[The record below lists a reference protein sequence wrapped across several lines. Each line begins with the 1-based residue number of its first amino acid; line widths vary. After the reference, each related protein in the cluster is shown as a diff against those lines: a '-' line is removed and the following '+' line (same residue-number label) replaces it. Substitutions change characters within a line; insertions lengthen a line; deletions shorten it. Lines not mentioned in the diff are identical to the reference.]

1 MTEITLDKL
10 LSPMQPTWC
19 PGCGNFSILT
29 ALKQALVEL
38 GLSMEEVA
46 IVFGIG
52 CSGNTADFIKC
63 YGLHGLHG
71 RGMAN
76 AIGIK
81 LANHKQKVIM
91 IGGDGDI
98 YGEGLNHLVAACR
111 GNHDIT
117 TLVFNNH
124 RYSLTTG
131 QSSPTSAQGTVSKS
145 TPQGLIETPLLAL
158 NIAIGN
164 GAGFVARAY
173 AGKLKQMVELI
184 KAGILYEGFSLIDVQ
199 QPCPSFNKEQ
209 DYAWYQENV
218 FDLDEA
224 YDPSNQAQA
233 MTDILNSQKLS
244 LGILYQNNNRS
255 AYHKGIPQLNEKTL
269 IEQFPN
275 KVDLTKAI
283 KEFI

>member
-1 MTEITLDKL
+1 MTEMTLDKL
-10 LSPMQPTWC
+10 LSPVQPTWC

-38 GLSMEEVA
+38 GLPMEEVV

-131 QSSPTSAQGTVSKS
+131 QSSPTSAQGTISKS
-145 TPQGLIETPLLAL
+145 TPQGLVETPIAAL
-158 NIAIGN
+158 NIAISN

-184 KAGILYEGFSLIDVQ
+184 KAGILYEGFSLIDIQ
-199 QPCPSFNKEQ
+199 QPCPSFNKGQ
-209 DYAWYQENV
+209 DYSWYQANV
-218 FDLDEA
+218 FDLDA
-224 YDPSNQAQA
+224 SYDPSNQAQA
-233 MTDILNSQKLS
+233 MTDLLNSQKLA
-244 LGILYQNNNRS
+244 LGILYKNDNRP
-255 AYHKGIPQLNEKTL
+255 AYHRAVPQLKDKTL
-269 IEQFPN
+269 IEQFPS

>member
-38 GLSMEEVA
+38 GLMEEVV

-233 MTDILNSQKLS
+233 MTDILNSQKLA

-269 IEQFPN
+269 IEQFPS

>member
-1 MTEITLDKL
+1 MTEITLTNL
-10 LSPMQPTWC
+10 MSPIAPTWC

-38 GLSMEEVA
+38 NLKMEEVV

-63 YGLHGLHG
+63 YGLHSLHG
-71 RGMAN
+71 RGVAN

-81 LANHKQKVIM
+81 LANHRQKVII

-98 YGEGLNHLVAACR
+98 YGEGFNHLIAACR

-131 QSSPTSAQGTVSKS
+131 QASPTSAKGTISKS
-145 TPQGLIETPLLAL
+145 TPQGLIEDPIGAL
-158 NIAIGN
+158 STAISN
-164 GAGFVARAY
+164 GAGFVARTY
-173 AGKLKQMVELI
+173 AGKLKQMVDLI

-209 DYAWYQENV
+209 DYAWYQANV
-218 FDLDEA
+218 FDLAAD
-224 YDPSNQAQA
+224 YDPTNQGQA
-233 MTDILNSQKLS
+233 LVHLLDQNKLG
-244 LGILYQNNNRS
+244 LGVLYRNDKRL
-255 AYHKGIPQLNEKTL
+255 AYHKEVPCLSAQSL
-269 IEQFPN
+269 IEQFPQEIN
-275 KVDLTKAI
+275 LSKAVA
-283 KEFI
+283 EFV

>member
-1 MTEITLDKL
+1 MNKISLEKL
-10 LSPMQPTWC
+10 MSPVQPTWC

-38 GLSMEEVA
+38 NLSMEEVT

-52 CSGNTADFIKC
+52 CSGNTADFIRC
-63 YGLHGLHG
+63 FGLHALHG
-71 RGMAN
+71 RGLAN

-81 LANHKQKVIM
+81 LANHRQKVIM

-98 YGEGLNHLVAACR
+98 YGEGFNHLVAACR

-131 QSSPTSAQGTVSKS
+131 QSSPTSAKGTISKS
-145 TPQGLIETPLLAL
+145 TPQGLIEDPIAAL
-158 NIAIGN
+158 STAMSN

-173 AGKLKQMVELI
+173 AGKLKQMTELI
-184 KAGILYEGFSLIDVQ
+184 KEGILYEGFSLIDVL

-209 DYAWYQENV
+209 DYAWYQNNV
-218 FDLDEA
+218 VDLDEK
-224 YDPSNQAQA
+224 YDSSNQTNA
-233 MTDILNSQKLS
+233 IVELLNLEKLS
-244 LGILYQNNNRS
+244 LGILYRNEKRL
-255 AYHKGIPQLNEKTL
+255 AYHREVPQLTEKTL
-269 IEQFPN
+269 IEQFPKEIN
-275 KVDLTKAI
+275 LSQAI
-283 KEFI
+283 AEFV

>member
-1 MTEITLDKL
+1 
-10 LSPMQPTWC
+10 
-19 PGCGNFSILT
+19 
-29 ALKQALVEL
+29 LKQALIEL
-38 GLSMEEVA
+38 NLKMEEVV

-63 YGLHGLHG
+63 HGLHGLHG
-71 RGMAN
+71 RGLAN

-81 LANHKQKVIM
+81 LANHRQKVIM

-117 TLVFNNH
+117 TVVFNNH

-131 QSSPTSAQGTVSKS
+131 QSSPTSNKGTVSKS
-145 TPQGLIETPLLAL
+145 TPQGLIEDPIGAL
-158 NIAIGN
+158 SIAVSN

-199 QPCPSFNKEQ
+199 QPCPTFNKEQ
-209 DYAWYQENV
+209 DYAWYQQNV
-218 FDLDEA
+218 FDLSAE
-224 YDPSNQAQA
+224 YDPSNQGQA
-233 MTDILNSQKLS
+233 LVSLLDQDKLG
-244 LGILYQNNNRS
+244 LGVLYRNDQRV
-255 AYHKGIPQLNEKTL
+255 AYHHEIPQLNEASL
-269 IEQFPN
+269 IEQFPIEI
-275 KVDLTKAI
+275 DLTKAVA
-283 KEFI
+283 EFV

>member
-1 MTEITLDKL
+1 MNEITLANL
-10 LSPMQPTWC
+10 LSPVQPTWC

-38 GLSMEEVA
+38 NLKMDEVV

-63 YGLHGLHG
+63 YGFHALHG
-71 RGMAN
+71 RGLAN
-76 AIGIK
+76 AVGIK
-81 LANHKQKVIM
+81 LANHRQKVIM
-91 IGGDGDI
+91 IGGDGDL

-131 QSSPTSAQGTVSKS
+131 QTSPTSAKGTVAKS
-145 TPQGLIETPLLAL
+145 TPQGLIEDPIGAL
-158 NIAIGN
+158 SIAISN

-184 KAGILYEGFSLIDVQ
+184 KAGVLYEGFSLIDVQ
-199 QPCPSFNKEQ
+199 QPCPTFNKEQ
-209 DYAWYQENV
+209 DYAWYQQNV
-218 FDLDEA
+218 VDLPAE
-224 YDPSNQAQA
+224 YDPNNQGQA
-233 MTDILNSQKLS
+233 LVELLDKNKLS
-244 LGILYQNNNRS
+244 LGVLYRNDQRL
-255 AYHKGIPQLNEKTL
+255 AYHQEVYVLKEKSL
-269 IEQFPN
+269 IEQFPQT
-275 KVDLTKAI
+275 VDLSKAI
-283 KEFI
+283 VEFV

>member
-1 MTEITLDKL
+1 MTEITLANL
-10 LSPMQPTWC
+10 MSAVAPTWC

-38 GLSMEEVA
+38 NLKMEEVTL
-46 IVFGIG
+46 VFGIG

-71 RGMAN
+71 RGLAN

-81 LANHKQKVIM
+81 LANHRQKVIM

-131 QSSPTSAQGTVSKS
+131 QSSPTSAKGTVTKS
-145 TPQGLIETPLLAL
+145 TPQGLIEDPLGAL
-158 NIAIGN
+158 SIAVGN

-173 AGKLKQMVELI
+173 AGKLKQMTEII
-184 KAGILYEGFSLIDVQ
+184 KAAILYEGFALVDIQ

-209 DYAWYQENV
+209 DYDWYQQNII
-218 FDLDEA
+218 DLPAD
-224 YDPSNQAQA
+224 YDSSNQGQA
-233 MTDILNSQKLS
+233 LLTLLEQDKLKV
-244 LGILYQNNNRS
+244 GILYHNQQRK
-255 AYHKGIPQLNEKTL
+255 AYHQQLSRLQTQSL
-269 IEQFPN
+269 VEQFA
-275 KVDLTKAI
+275 KQVDLSEAI
-283 KEFI
+283 TEFV

>member
-38 GLSMEEVA
+38 GLSMEEVV

>member
-1 MTEITLDKL
+1 MTEITLASL
-10 LSPMQPTWC
+10 LSPIQPTWC

-38 GLSMEEVA
+38 NLKMEEVV

-63 YGLHGLHG
+63 YGLHALHG
-71 RGMAN
+71 RGLAN

-81 LANHKQKVIM
+81 LANHRQKVIM
-91 IGGDGDI
+91 IGGDGDL

-111 GNHDIT
+111 GNHDLT
-117 TLVFNNH
+117 ALVFNNH

-131 QSSPTSAQGTVSKS
+131 QSSPTSAKGTISKS
-145 TPQGLIETPLLAL
+145 TPQGLIEDPIGVLS
-158 NIAIGN
+158 IAISN

-184 KAGILYEGFSLIDVQ
+184 KAAILYEGFALVDVQ

-209 DYAWYQENV
+209 DYAWYQANV
-218 FDLDEA
+218 FDLPAD
-224 YDPSNQAQA
+224 YDQSNQAQA
-233 MTDILNSQKLS
+233 LVNLLDQNKLG
-244 LGILYQNNNRS
+244 LGVLYRNDQRP
-255 AYHKGIPQLNEKTL
+255 AYHREVPVLNQTTL
-269 IEQFPN
+269 IEQFPQKIN
-275 KVDLTKAI
+275 LSQAVA
-283 KEFI
+283 EFV

>member
-10 LSPMQPTWC
+10 MSPIAPTWC

-29 ALKQALVEL
+29 ALKQALIEL
-38 GLSMEEVA
+38 NLKMEEVV

-63 YGLHGLHG
+63 YGLHALHG
-71 RGMAN
+71 RGLAN

-81 LANHKQKVIM
+81 LANHRQKVIM

-131 QSSPTSAQGTVSKS
+131 QASPTSVKGTISKS
-145 TPQGLIETPLLAL
+145 TPQGLIEDPIGAL
-158 NIAIGN
+158 SIAVSN

-173 AGKLKQMVELI
+173 AGKLKQMAELI

-209 DYAWYQENV
+209 DYAWYQQNV
-218 FDLDEA
+218 FDLNDS
-224 YDPSNQAQA
+224 YDPTDQGQAL
-233 MTDILNSQKLS
+233 MKLLDQS
-244 LGILYQNNNRS
+244 KLALGILYRNDQRL
-255 AYHKGIPQLNEKTL
+255 AYHREIPQLKEKSL
-269 IEQFPN
+269 IQQFP
-275 KVDLTKAI
+275 KEIDLSKAVA
-283 KEFI
+283 EFI

>member
-10 LSPMQPTWC
+10 MSPIAPTWC

-29 ALKQALVEL
+29 ALKQALIEL
-38 GLSMEEVA
+38 NLKMEEVV

-63 YGLHGLHG
+63 YGLHALHG
-71 RGMAN
+71 RGLAN

-81 LANHKQKVIM
+81 LANHRQKVIM

-131 QSSPTSAQGTVSKS
+131 QSSPTSAKGTVSKS
-145 TPQGLIETPLLAL
+145 TPQGLIEAPLGAL
-158 NIAIGN
+158 SIAIGN

-218 FDLDEA
+218 FDLDES
-224 YDPSNQAQA
+224 YDPTNQGQA
-233 MTDILNSQKLS
+233 LVNLLDQGKLG
-244 LGILYQNNNRS
+244 LGVLYRNDKRL
-255 AYHKGIPQLNEKTL
+255 AYHREVPQLKEKSL
-269 IEQFPN
+269 IEQFP
-275 KVDLTKAI
+275 KEIDLSKAAA
-283 KEFI
+283 EFV

>member
-1 MTEITLDKL
+1 MNEITLANL
-10 LSPMQPTWC
+10 LSPVQPTWC

-38 GLSMEEVA
+38 NLKMDEVV

-63 YGLHGLHG
+63 YGFHALHG
-71 RGMAN
+71 RGLAN
-76 AIGIK
+76 AVGIK
-81 LANHKQKVIM
+81 LANHRQKVIM
-91 IGGDGDI
+91 IGGDGDL
-98 YGEGLNHLVAACR
+98 YGEGLNHMVAACR

-131 QSSPTSAQGTVSKS
+131 QTSPTSAKGTVAKS
-145 TPQGLIETPLLAL
+145 TPQGLIEDPIGAL
-158 NIAIGN
+158 SIAISN

-199 QPCPSFNKEQ
+199 QPCPTFNKEQ
-209 DYAWYQENV
+209 DYAWYQQNV
-218 FDLDEA
+218 MDLSAE
-224 YDPSNQAQA
+224 YDPSNQGQA
-233 MTDILNSQKLS
+233 LVELLDKDKLS
-244 LGILYQNNNRS
+244 LGVLYRNDQRL
-255 AYHKGIPQLNEKTL
+255 AYHQEVDVLKEKSL
-269 IEQFPN
+269 IEQFPQT
-275 KVDLTKAI
+275 VDLSKAI
-283 KEFI
+283 AEFV